1 MLKEYIKSSNIIEMI
16 EEDSNEDESMHK
28 ATLRVTGSPKD
39 WSSLIK
45 EALMCPDDDSDYML
59 SIRKEYYIS
68 DENTPTFVWVLVIW
82 GNLSEAF
89 DELGPVL
96 QQRASTETKVVV
108 PPAADPPAKAS
119 SIKRKSYRSED
130 GVRVVSSIPL
140 PFRRGNR
147 DNPGTTKTLGS
158 PKGIGAYVSNVTGGG
173 L

>member
-28 ATLRVTGSPKD
+28 VTLRVTGSPKD
-39 WSSLIK
+39 WSGLIK

-82 GNLSEAF
+82 GDLSEAF

-96 QQRASTETKVVV
+96 QQQVAVK
-108 PPAADPPAKAS
+108 PAAPAPPKPAPAAKPS
-119 SIKRKSYRSED
+119 SIKRKSYRTDD
-130 GVRVVSSIPL
+130 GVRVVSSVPL

-147 DNPGTTKTLGS
+147 DNPGKNKTLAS
-158 PKGIGAYVSNVTGGG
+158 PKGLGAYVSNVTGGG